1 MAKNKTGEQEV
12 VEIQGS
18 GSFELPIVG
27 EQSYVANFEKIFG
40 KRGRDGVNVQCTAL
54 LIPEP
59 DNAYDK
65 NAVRV
70 VISKQVVGYL
80 ERESAKKLCD
90 SMKRTKRWG
99 VVVQVQAS
107 VRGGWYRGE
116 SDQGEFGVW
125 LDFPS
130 LLPREK

>member
-1 MAKNKTGEQEV
+1 MAKSKTGEHEV
-12 VEIQGS
+12 VEVRQS

-27 EQSYVANFEKIFG
+27 EQSYTKNFEKLFG
-40 KRGRDGVNVQCTAL
+40 KRNREGVDVVCAAL

-59 DNAYDK
+59 DNPYDA

-70 VISKQVVGYL
+70 FIKEMLVGYL

-99 VVVQVQAS
+99 GVAVKVQAN
-107 VRGGWYRGE
+107 VRGGWYRSE

-130 LLPREK
+130 LLPQ